1 MDNRLINRVKV
12 YIMCFLHTMMFYFS
26 ISRVCL
32 KAMQCD
38 ATFGALYSF
47 TNTVF
52 LLYLPSALP
61 LQKADGMRLRV
72 LRVQLL

>member
-1 MDNRLINRVKV
+1 MDNQLINRVKV

-47 TNTVF
+47 TNFTSDYRQHYRFKKLTVC
-52 LLYLPSALP
+52 
-61 LQKADGMRLRV
+61 G
-72 LRVQLL
+72 